1 MPGFYSDNGDIAV
14 NRAKAWLMQE
24 TMQETPWAEST
35 RERWAQMVETEHGWV
50 MGRQREGAVLAV

>member
-1 MPGFYSDNGDIAV
+1 
-14 NRAKAWLMQE
+14 MQE
-24 TMQETPWAEST
+24 TVQETAWAEST